1 MEAADRSLAPAA
13 GRARNAAPSSDEEMM
28 AAVRARADEGA
39 FDRLVRR
46 HGERALRA
54 ARACLGGSG
63 GAEDAVQECFLHMVR
78 ARRSYRPGAPFAP
91 WFYTLLRNACRD
103 ELRRRSRRP
112 ETRPE
117 PPERPAGTD
126 PCDQLVAREDAR
138 AACRAFAGLPPE
150 DREILAL
157 RVHGGLEFPEVAR
170 ITGLS
175 AECAKKRAYRA
186 LDRLR
191 RELAPQS

>member
-1 MEAADRSLAPAA
+1 
-13 GRARNAAPSSDEEMM
+13 M
-28 AAVRARADEGA
+28 AAVRARDDGPA
-39 FDRLVRR
+39 FDELARR
-46 HGERALRA
+46 HGERALGT
-54 ARACLGGSG
+54 ARACLGGSA

-103 ELRRRSRRP
+103 ELRRRGRRP
-112 ETRPE
+112 ETRPG

-126 PCDQLVAREDAR
+126 PCDDLVSREDAR
-138 AACRAFAGLPPE
+138 AARRAFDRLPEPE
-150 DREILAL
+150 REILAL
-157 RVHGGLEFPEVAR
+157 RVHGGLDFPEIAR

-191 RELAPQS
+191 RELAPRS